1 MGGTEAQA
9 EGFEERAIPPLAA
22 AALVPLSAE
31 AGWNQVAAD
40 WRFMLEGGEGRGFV
54 DPSGRWAASALIVK
68 LGPHA
73 AWISMVITARAWRH
87 RGLGTRLLKGRVART
102 RALGAVAGLDATE
115 LGRPIYERLGF
126 RAVYQ
131 LRRWHLERM
140 PEPAATPERTWIR
153 PMAARDLATIAAL
166 DLQLTGFDRLHVLEH
181 LFDRAPLAAHVAER
195 DGEWVGFVLGRDGR
209 FATQIGPAVARDEE
223 TALALASAAVQ
234 ALKPPFILDVPER
247 HGRMAAWLAAAGG
260 EARRR
265 FWRMILGHAPDL
277 GDERCLFALAGP
289 ELA

>member
-1 MGGTEAQA
+1 MGSTEAQA
-9 EGFEERAIPPLAA
+9 EGLAEKAIPPSAA

-31 AGWNQVAAD
+31 VGWNQVAAD
-40 WRFMLEGGEGRGFV
+40 WRFMLEQGEGRGFAG
-54 DPSGRWAASALIVK
+54 PSGRWAATALIVK

-87 RGLGTRLLKGRVART
+87 KGLGTRLLKDRVARAL
-102 RALGAVAGLDATE
+102 ALGAVAGLDATE

-131 LRRWHLERM
+131 LRRWHLERA
-140 PEPAATPERTWIR
+140 PEPPAAPERMWIR
-153 PMAARDLATIAAL
+153 PMAARDLATVAAL
-166 DLQLTGFDRLHVLEH
+166 DTQLTGFDRLHVLEH
-181 LFDRAPLAAHVAER
+181 LFDRAPRAAHVAER
-195 DGEWVGFVLGRDGR
+195 DGEWVGYVLGRDGR
-209 FATQIGPAVARDEE
+209 FATQIGPVVARDEE
-223 TALALASAAVQ
+223 TALALVSAAAT

-247 HGRMAAWLAAAGG
+247 HGRVAAWIDAAGG

-265 FWRMILGHAPDL
+265 FWRMVLGHAPGL
-277 GDERCLFALAGP
+277 GDERHLFALAGP